1 MNPGATATEKQA
13 MDCLVIQGG
22 RPLSGS
28 VEVSGAKN
36 AALPLMAAT
45 LLAPGEHVITR
56 VPRLADT
63 ATMVRVLEALGAK
76 VRWDGDAM
84 RIDTRSTS
92 SVEAPYELVKTMRAS
107 IYVLGPLLAR
117 FGRARVS
124 LPGGCAWGPR
134 PVDLHIQ
141 GMEALGATIEIDEGY
156 IVATAPAA
164 RGGGAA
170 SLRGTRYDFPISSVG
185 ATGNLLMAAVL
196 ARGAT
201 EITNAAIE
209 PEITQLAEMLVA
221 MGAHIEGLGTTHLT
235 VEGVEALAPT
245 NIEVIP
251 DRIEAGTYLA
261 AGALTLGDVT
271 ITRARPAHL
280 AATLDQLER
289 TGSRITIEGSTIHLR
304 SGGRPRAADLST
316 AVFPGFPTDMQAQM
330 MAVAAIAD
338 GTSTITD
345 TIYHDRFAHA
355 PELARM
361 GADIRVT
368 DNAAVVTGRDRL
380 TGAPVMATDLRAS
393 AALVLAGLAAEGET
407 RVSRIYHLDR
417 GYEALAEKLAKL
429 GAQVERRPEE

>member
-1 MNPGATATEKQA
+1 MTQAATVTEKQP
-13 MDCLVIQGG
+13 MDSLVIQGG
-22 RPLSGS
+22 RPLSGT

-36 AALPLMAAT
+36 SALALMAAT
-45 LLAPGEHVITR
+45 LLAPGEHVLHR

-63 ATMVRVLEALGAK
+63 HTMARVLEALGAK
-76 VRWDGDAM
+76 VRWEDGTM
-84 RIDTRSTS
+84 RIDTRSSS
-92 SVEAPYELVKTMRAS
+92 SVEAPYELVRTMRAS

-134 PVDLHIQ
+134 PVDLHIK

-156 IVATAPAA
+156 IVATAP
-164 RGGGAA
+164 GGEGGRLA
-170 SLRGTRYDFPISSVG
+170 GTRYDFPISSVG

-235 VEGVEALAPT
+235 VEGAESLSPT
-245 NIEVIP
+245 TIEVIP

-271 ITRARPAHL
+271 ITRCRPGHL
-280 AATLDQLER
+280 AATLHQLEL
-289 TGSRITIEGSTIHLR
+289 TGSRVIIDGSTITLH
-304 SGGRPRAADLST
+304 SGGRPKAADLTT
-316 AVFPGFPTDMQAQM
+316 AVFPGFATDMQAQM
-330 MAVAAIAD
+330 MAVATIAD

-345 TIYHDRFAHA
+345 TIYRDRFAHA

-368 DNAAVVTGRDRL
+368 DNVAVVTGRDRL
-380 TGAPVMATDLRAS
+380 RGAPVMATDLRAS

-417 GYEALAEKLAKL
+417 GYEKLADKLAAL
-429 GAQVERRPEE
+429 GAQVERRPESE

>member
-1 MNPGATATEKQA
+1 MNDAATATEKIP
-13 MDCLVIQGG
+13 MDSLVIQGG
-22 RPLSGS
+22 RPLSGT

-36 AALPLMAAT
+36 SALALMAAT
-45 LLAPGEHVITR
+45 LLAPGEHVLTR

-63 ATMVRVLEALGAK
+63 RTMARVLEALGAK
-76 VRWDGDAM
+76 VRWDDGAM
-84 RIDTRSTS
+84 RIDTRSAS
-92 SVEAPYELVKTMRAS
+92 SMEAPYELVRTMRAS

-134 PVDLHIQ
+134 PVDLHIK
-141 GMEALGATIEIDEGY
+141 GMEALGARIDIDEGY
-156 IVATAPAA
+156 IVATAP
-164 RGGGAA
+164 GGGEGAGA
-170 SLRGTRYDFPISSVG
+170 LRGTRYDFPISSVG
-185 ATGNLLMAAVL
+185 ATGNLLMASVL

-235 VEGVEALAPT
+235 VEGVESLQPVT
-245 NIEVIP
+245 IEVIP

-271 ITRARPAHL
+271 ITRCRPAHL
-280 AATLDQLER
+280 AATLHQLEK
-289 TGSRITIEGSTIHLR
+289 TGSRVTIDGSTITLQ
-304 SGGRPRAADLST
+304 SGGRPRAADLAT
-316 AVFPGFPTDMQAQM
+316 AVFPGFATDMQAQM
-330 MAVAAIAD
+330 MAVATIAD

-345 TIYHDRFAHA
+345 TIYRDRFAHA

-361 GADIRVT
+361 GADIRVN
-368 DNAAVVTGRDRL
+368 DNVAVVVGRDRL
-380 TGAPVMATDLRAS
+380 KGAPVMATDLRAS

-417 GYEALAEKLAKL
+417 GYEKLSDKLAAL
-429 GAQVERRPEE
+429 GASVERRPESG

>member
-1 MNPGATATEKQA
+1 MSRTATETEKQP
-13 MDCLVIQGG
+13 MDSLVIQGG
-22 RPLSGS
+22 RPLSGT

-45 LLAPGEHVITR
+45 LLAPGEHVLTR

-63 ATMVRVLEALGAK
+63 QTMVRVLEALGAR
-76 VRWDGDAM
+76 VRWDPDAM
-84 RIDTRSTS
+84 RIDTRSAS
-92 SVEAPYELVKTMRAS
+92 SVEAPYELVRTMRAS

-156 IVATAPAA
+156 IVATAPA
-164 RGGGAA
+164 GSGGAPA
-170 SLRGTRYDFPISSVG
+170 GLRGTRYPFPISSVG

-196 ARGAT
+196 ARGAS

-221 MGAHIEGLGTTHLT
+221 MGAQIEGLGTTHLT
-235 VEGVEALAPT
+235 VEGVESLSPVA
-245 NIEVIP
+245 IEVIP

-271 ITRARPAHL
+271 ITRCRPAHL
-280 AATLDQLER
+280 AATLDQLEKA
-289 TGSRITIEGSTIHLR
+289 GSQVTIEGTTVKLQ

-368 DNAAVVTGRDRL
+368 DNVAVVNGRERL
-380 TGAPVMATDLRAS
+380 RGAPVMATHLRAS

-417 GYEALAEKLAKL
+417 GYEKLADKLAAL

>member
-1 MNPGATATEKQA
+1 MSDSATATEKQS

-76 VRWDGDAM
+76 VRWDATGM
-84 RIDTRSTS
+84 HVDTRSTS

-107 IYVLGPLLAR
+107 VYVLGPLLAR

-134 PVDLHIQ
+134 PVDLHIK
-141 GMEALGATIEIDEGY
+141 GMEALGATIDIDEGY
-156 IVATAPAA
+156 IVAAAPA
-164 RGGGAA
+164 GGV
-170 SLRGTRYDFPISSVG
+170 RGTRFDFPISSVG

-196 ARGAT
+196 ARGTT

-221 MGAHIEGLGTTHLT
+221 MGAQIEGIGTTHLT
-235 VEGVEALAPT
+235 VEGVGDLSPT
-245 NIEVIP
+245 TIEVIP

-261 AGALTLGDVT
+261 AGAMTLGDVT
-271 ITRARPAHL
+271 ITRCRPAHL
-280 AATLDQLER
+280 AATLHALEN
-289 TGSRITIEGSTIHLR
+289 TGSRVTIEGSTVSLQ
-304 SGGRPRAADLST
+304 SQGRPRGADLTT

-330 MAVAAIAD
+330 MAVATIAE

-368 DNAAVVTGRDRL
+368 DNVAVVTGRDRL
-380 TGAPVMATDLRAS
+380 KGAPVMATDLRAS

-417 GYEALAEKLAKL
+417 GYEALADKLATL
-429 GAQVERRPEE
+429 GAQVERRRESE

>member
-1 MNPGATATEKQA
+1 MSTDVAAATEKQG
-13 MDCLVIQGG
+13 MDSLVIQGG

-45 LLAPGEHVITR
+45 LLAPGEHVLTR

-76 VRWDGDAM
+76 VRWDDGAM
-84 RIDTRSTS
+84 HVDTRSTS

-156 IVATAPAA
+156 IVASTP
-164 RGGGAA
+164 GGGV
-170 SLRGTRYDFPISSVG
+170 RGTRFDFPISSVG

-196 ARGAT
+196 ARGTT

-209 PEITQLAEMLVA
+209 PEITQLAEMLAA
-221 MGAHIEGLGTTHLT
+221 MGAQIEGIGTTHLT
-235 VEGVEALAPT
+235 VEGVAELAPT
-245 NIEVIP
+245 SIEVIP

-261 AGALTLGDVT
+261 AGAMTLGDVT
-271 ITRARPAHL
+271 ITRCRPAHL
-280 AATLDQLER
+280 AATLQALENA
-289 TGSRITIEGSTIHLR
+289 GSRVTIEGTSVTLQ
-304 SGGRPRAADLST
+304 SQGRPRAADLTT

-330 MAVAAIAD
+330 MAVATIAD
-338 GTSTITD
+338 GASTITD
-345 TIYHDRFAHA
+345 TIYRDRFAHA

-368 DNAAVVTGRDRL
+368 ENVAVVHGKSRL
-380 TGAPVMATDLRAS
+380 KGAPVMATDLRAS

-417 GYEALAEKLAKL
+417 GYEALADKLAKL
-429 GAQVERRPEE
+429 GARVERRPDTE

>member
-1 MNPGATATEKQA
+1 MTPAATVTEKQP
-13 MDCLVIQGG
+13 MDSLVIQGG
-22 RPLSGS
+22 RPLSGM

-36 AALPLMAAT
+36 AALALMAAT
-45 LLAPGEHVITR
+45 LLAPGEHVLTR

-63 ATMVRVLEALGAK
+63 RTMARVLEALGAR
-76 VRWDGDAM
+76 VQWDDGAM
-84 RIDTRSTS
+84 RIDTRTAS
-92 SVEAPYELVKTMRAS
+92 SVEAPYELVRTMRAS

-134 PVDLHIQ
+134 PVDLHIR

-156 IVATAPAA
+156 IVATAPGQ
-164 RGGGAA
+164 RGP
-170 SLRGTRYDFPISSVG
+170 LHGTRYDFPISSVG

-196 ARGAT
+196 ARGET

-221 MGAHIEGLGTTHLT
+221 MGARIEGLGTTHLT
-235 VEGVEALAPT
+235 VEGVAELSPVS
-245 NIEVIP
+245 IEVIP

-271 ITRARPAHL
+271 VTRCRPAHL
-280 AATLDQLER
+280 AATLHQLEL
-289 TGSRITIEGSTIHLR
+289 TGSRVTIDGSTVSLR
-304 SGGRPRAADLST
+304 SGGRPRAADLTT
-316 AVFPGFPTDMQAQM
+316 AVFPGFATDMQAQM
-330 MAVAAIAD
+330 MAVATIAD

-361 GADIRVT
+361 GADIRIT
-368 DNAAVVTGRDRL
+368 DNVAVVHGRERL
-380 TGAPVMATDLRAS
+380 KGAPVMATDLRAS

-417 GYEALAEKLAKL
+417 GYEALADKLAAL
-429 GAQVERRPEE
+429 GAQVERRPED

>member
-1 MNPGATATEKQA
+1 MAAMNASATATEKQP
-13 MDCLVIQGG
+13 MDSLVIQGG

-28 VEVSGAKN
+28 VEISGAKN

-63 ATMVRVLEALGAK
+63 RTMVRVLEALGAK
-76 VRWDGDAM
+76 IRWEGDAM
-84 RIDTRSTS
+84 HVDTRSSS

-134 PVDLHIQ
+134 PVDLHIK

-156 IVATAPAA
+156 IVAD
-164 RGGGAA
+164 GGPGG
-170 SLRGTRYDFPISSVG
+170 LRGTRYDFPISSVG

-221 MGAHIEGLGTTHLT
+221 MGAQIEGLGTTHLT
-235 VEGVEALAPT
+235 VEGVESLAAT
-245 NIEVIP
+245 SIEVIP

-261 AGALTLGDVT
+261 AGALTLGDVS
-271 ITRARPAHL
+271 ITRCRPAHL
-280 AATLDQLER
+280 GATLDQLER
-289 TGSRITIEGSTIHLR
+289 TGSRVTIDGTTVHLQ
-304 SGGRPRAADLST
+304 SGGRPKAADLTT
-316 AVFPGFPTDMQAQM
+316 AVFPGFATDMQAQM
-330 MAVAAIAD
+330 MAVATVAD
-338 GTSTITD
+338 GVSTITD
-345 TIYHDRFAHA
+345 TIYRDRFAHA

-368 DNAAVVTGRDRL
+368 DNVAVVTGRDRL
-380 TGAPVMATDLRAS
+380 KGAPVMATDLRAS

-417 GYEALAEKLAKL
+417 GYEALADKLASL
-429 GAQVERRPEE
+429 GAQVERRPDGD

>member
-1 MNPGATATEKQA
+1 MNEAATVTEKQP
-13 MDCLVIQGG
+13 MDSLVIQGG

-45 LLAPGEHVITR
+45 LLAPGEHVLTR

-63 ATMVRVLEALGAK
+63 HTMVRVLEALGAV
-76 VRWDGDAM
+76 VRWDAGAM
-84 RIDTRSTS
+84 RIDTRSAS
-92 SVEAPYELVKTMRAS
+92 SLEAPYELVRTMRAS

-134 PVDLHIQ
+134 PVDLHIK
-141 GMEALGATIEIDEGY
+141 GMEALGAVIEIDEGY
-156 IVATAPAA
+156 IVATAP
-164 RGGGAA
+164 GAGA
-170 SLRGTRYDFPISSVG
+170 LRGTRYDFPISSVG

-235 VEGVEALAPT
+235 VEGVDALAPAT
-245 NIEVIP
+245 IEVIP

-261 AGALTLGDVT
+261 AGALTQGDVT
-271 ITRARPAHL
+271 ITRCRPAHL
-280 AATLDQLER
+280 AATLHQLEK
-289 TGSRITIEGSTIHLR
+289 TGSRIIIEGSTVTLH
-304 SGGRPRAADLST
+304 SGGRPRAADLAT
-316 AVFPGFPTDMQAQM
+316 AVFPGFATDMQAQM
-330 MAVAAIAD
+330 MAVATIAD

-368 DNAAVVTGRDRL
+368 DNVAVVVGRERL
-380 TGAPVMATDLRAS
+380 KGAPVMATDLRAS

-417 GYEALAEKLAKL
+417 GYEALAEKLAAL
-429 GAQVERRPEE
+429 GAQVERRAEAE